1 MFSLEP
7 LELEFSEPIIDVM
20 TYIYRSEL
28 APIIP

>member
-1 MFSLEP
+1 MFSIEP

-20 TYIYRSEL
+20 THIYRLEL